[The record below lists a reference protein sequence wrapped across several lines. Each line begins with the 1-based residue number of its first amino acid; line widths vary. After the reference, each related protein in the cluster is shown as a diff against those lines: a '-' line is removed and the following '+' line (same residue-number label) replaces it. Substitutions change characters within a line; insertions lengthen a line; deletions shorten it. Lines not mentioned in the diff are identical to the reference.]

1 MHTISRIALTGA
13 HNTRDLGGFPTQD
26 GRRIREKR
34 LLRSGALAALTDA
47 DCQTLKEAFHL
58 HTVVDF
64 RTATER
70 AEKPDRDM
78 PGVRFLI
85 NPILDEAA
93 MGITRERATD
103 TSIGKTMRRK
113 LDDPNFTISGYM
125 SNIYRTIIADPRAQA
140 QYRQFFTI
148 LQQNPDGA
156 ILWHCTAGKD
166 RVGTGTAM
174 LLTALGVSQDLI
186 FEDYLMTNQF
196 TAAELAQAKAR
207 TDDPVY
213 RAVLDDIYGVK
224 PMYLETVFSEM
235 IRLSGSVR
243 QYLQDRIGLTDDV
256 CKTLQQLYLK
266 EG

>member
-13 HNTRDLGGFPTQD
+13 HNTRDLGGFPAQD

-34 LLRSGALAALTDA
+34 LIRSGALASLTDD
-47 DCQTLKEAFHL
+47 DCRILKEDFHL

-70 AEKPDRDM
+70 AEKPDRDIC
-78 PGVRFLI
+78 GVRFLI

-113 LDDPNFTISGYM
+113 LDDPGFTITGYM
-125 SNIYRTIIADPRAQA
+125 SNIYRTIIADPRSQA
-140 QYRQFFTI
+140 QYRQFFEI
-148 LQQNPDGA
+148 LLQNPDGA
-156 ILWHCTAGKD
+156 VLWHCTAGKD

-174 LLTALGVSQDLI
+174 LLTALGVPQELI
-186 FEDYLMTNQF
+186 LEDYMMTNRF
-196 TAAELAQAKAR
+196 MASELEQAKAR

-213 RAVLDDIYGVK
+213 RAVLDDIYGVRQQ
-224 PMYLETVFSEM
+224 YLETVFTEM

-243 QYLQDRIGLTDDV
+243 AYLRDRIGLTDEV
-256 CKTLQQLYLK
+256 CRTLQQLYL
-266 EG
+266 EEA